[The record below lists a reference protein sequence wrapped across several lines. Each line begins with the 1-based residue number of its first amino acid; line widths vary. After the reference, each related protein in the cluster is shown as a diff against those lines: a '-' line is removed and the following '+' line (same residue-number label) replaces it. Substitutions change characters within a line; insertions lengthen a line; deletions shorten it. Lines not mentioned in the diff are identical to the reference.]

1 MKKTLVIMLALF
13 LAIPAI
19 SYAGSATSRWDLT
32 IGGNIKFDVGWS
44 DQSGAQ
50 SGNDMWAE
58 GVADRNPASGNTQLY
73 NKYGTQLWGAGETGI
88 NFFVKGPDTWGA
100 KTHAFILGDFTGFW
114 GAAQATNGPPANY
127 NTYNLLIAEMAFD
140 WENTSLAFKVGP
152 TFWGMV
158 PTFANSA
165 SWDFGGYGGKGS
177 APIAPQVTVE
187 ERFTKN
193 WIGGFGIMTAYNAVN
208 SLPSPGG
215 ASTPVV
221 QDIYRN
227 PLPAFEGKFAYTSDS
242 CGKVGPWQL
251 LAELDGFYG
260 QIRHIND
267 WISNPTFRDKDTDE
281 WIVDFKLLIPIIPEK
296 NGNKASAL
304 YADGE
309 IFAAE
314 GAGLGGNWMANAN
327 GTFGN
332 PYPAQG
338 GGFFTNDYQR
348 TNGDFHYATIWGIT
362 THAQYYFVDNVSFN
376 AFYLWS
382 SVTNMSEAQMVLNPN
397 AIKSGYQWE
406 ANLMYDVNPAI
417 RFTLAW
423 DYTNDNYAF
432 SQPGYKNNGSANAYR
447 LAAYYFF

>member
-32 IGGNIKFDVGWS
+32 IGGNIKFDVGWQ
-44 DQSGAQ
+44 DQSGAESSAMW
-50 SGNDMWAE
+50 SG
-58 GVADRNPASGNTQLY
+58 GIADRNPSAGNTTIY
-73 NKYGTQLWGAGETGI
+73 NKYGTQMWGAGETSL
-88 NFFVKGPDTWGA
+88 NFFVKGPDAWGA
-100 KTHAFILGDFTGFW
+100 HTHAFILADFTGFW
-114 GAAQATNGPPANY
+114 GAAQFTSGPPAAY
-127 NTYNLLIAEMAFD
+127 NTFDLLIAQMAFD
-140 WENTSLAFKVGP
+140 WENTTLAMGTGGGFFGQ
-152 TFWGMV
+152 V
-158 PTFANSA
+158 PTFSLSP
-165 SWDFGGYGGKGS
+165 SWNFAGYGGKGA
-177 APIAPQVTVE
+177 APVAPQITVE
-187 ERFTKN
+187 QRFTKN